1 MKKYG
6 ALIAFGLAVVFGLL
20 AVWLTR
26 EWLLDKEASQA
37 AVVSPRVDTDQIVLA
52 ATDIPLGTRLG
63 PDNLILS
70 NWPADNTPQGAF
82 DSIEAVNGRIAVTR
96 MVAGSPVLD
105 AELAEPGSGAG
116 LVALIEPG
124 NRAMAIRV
132 DEVTGVGG
140 FILPNS
146 VVDVIGVETN
156 GKNRKAKTILQ
167 NIRVLAIA
175 QATEKDEGKPEVV
188 RTVTLQVKPPEA
200 ERLALQ
206 MHLGSLHLV
215 LRNPLDGETQ
225 APPKVAKAAPVQ
237 TLHSRVAEQKT
248 VPYNV
253 EVIRGSD
260 RDSVRFKD
268 PDSEDRY

>member
-26 EWLLDKEASQA
+26 EWLLDKESSQA
-37 AVVSPRVDTDQIVLA
+37 ALVKTEVETSQVVIA
-52 ATDIPLGTRLG
+52 ATDIPLGTRLSSN
-63 PDNLILS
+63 NLAIS
-70 NWPADNTPQGAF
+70 EWPAKSTPIGAF
-82 DSIEAVNGRIAVTR
+82 TSLEDVDGH
-96 MVAGSPVLD
+96 VALTSLAAGTPVRK

-124 NRAMAIRV
+124 NRAIAIRV

-146 VVDVIGVETN
+146 LVDVIGVESS
-156 GKNRKAKTILQ
+156 GKKRKAKTILQ
-167 NIRVLAIA
+167 KIRVLAIA
-175 QATEKDEGKPEVV
+175 QATEKDEGKPEIV

-215 LRNPLDGETQ
+215 LRNPLDGAIKE
-225 APPKVAKAAPVQ
+225 APKIAKAKPVQ
-237 TLHSRVAEQKT
+237 TLRSNVSRKKT

-268 PDSEDRY
+268 PESEDRY

>member
-26 EWLLDKEASQA
+26 EWLLSKENRQA
-37 AVVSPRVDTDQIVLA
+37 AVVSTQIDTEQIVIA
-52 ATDIPLGTRLG
+52 ANDIPLGTRLDT
-63 PDNLILS
+63 DNLVLCD
-70 NWPADNTPQGAF
+70 WPSS
-82 DSIEAVNGRIAVTR
+82 SIPHGSFVSVEDVDGRIAVTR
-96 MVAGSPVLD
+96 LVAGEPVLD
-105 AELAEPGSGAG
+105 AGLADPGSGAG
-116 LVALIEPG
+116 LVSLIEPG

-146 VVDVIGVETN
+146 MVDVIGVETS
-156 GKNRKAKTILQ
+156 GKKRKAKTILQ
-167 NIRVLAIA
+167 KIRVLAIA
-175 QATEKDEGKPEVV
+175 QATEKEEGKPEVV

-215 LRNPLDGETQ
+215 LRNPLDGDLKQ
-225 APPKVAKAAPVQ
+225 APKIAKVRKVN
-237 TLHSRVAEQKT
+237 TLRSKVSRKKT
-248 VPYNV
+248 IPYNV
-253 EVIRGSD
+253 EVIRGST